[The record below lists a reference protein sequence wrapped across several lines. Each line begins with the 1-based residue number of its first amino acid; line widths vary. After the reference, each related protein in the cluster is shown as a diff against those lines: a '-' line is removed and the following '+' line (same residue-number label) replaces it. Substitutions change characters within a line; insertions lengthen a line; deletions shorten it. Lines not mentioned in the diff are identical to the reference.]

1 MHLGLLKDALDLLRR
16 DQRAC
21 CVVDRN
27 IASITAEIF
36 QTSTN
41 GILPMFAASNNG
53 LDFFE
58 ALIATDL
65 SDFIA
70 SIFSRDDNDFG
81 DGIGQFER
89 VDRMRYHWS
98 TGDCLEQFIKAN
110 APAAARRN
118 DNGREHSD
126 WPLEP

>member
-1 MHLGLLKDALDLLRR
+1 MHLALLKDALDLLRR
-16 DQRAC
+16 DQRARG
-21 CVVDRN
+21 VVDRN
-27 IASITAEIF
+27 IASITTEIF

-41 GILPMFAASNNG
+41 GILSIFAAGDNG

-70 SIFSRDDNDFG
+70 PIFSRNDNDFG
-81 DGIGQFER
+81 DGIGQLER
-89 VDRMRYHWS
+89 VDRMRYHWF

-126 WPLEP
+126 WSLDA